1 LATPKQGK
9 LGKFLRCFYHTL
21 QMSLYMVCRE
31 DASKSKARDVV
42 LAYDPVTKAISHLFD
57 EYLSIWFRVIT
68 RTSEIEANE

>member
-1 LATPKQGK
+1 
-9 LGKFLRCFYHTL
+9 
-21 QMSLYMVCRE
+21 MVCRE